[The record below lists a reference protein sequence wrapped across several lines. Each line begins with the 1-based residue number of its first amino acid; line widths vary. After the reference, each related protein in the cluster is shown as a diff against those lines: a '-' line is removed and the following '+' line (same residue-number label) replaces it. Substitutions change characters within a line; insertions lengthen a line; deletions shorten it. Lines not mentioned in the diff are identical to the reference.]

1 MRKELPKWFLHSLET
16 EWGGIKLSEEHKRI
30 SEGVGLPPGTPVYI
44 GEERKGKVKI
54 SIIDYS
60 ETEFQE
66 KIVETAEECF
76 PFKEKPTV
84 TWINVIGVHDVNILQ
99 SLGTHFGLHPL
110 VIEDIMNTY
119 RRPKMEDYG
128 EYIYIVVRMVYYD
141 KETSEISSEQIS
153 IVLRNNTVISFMEK
167 EGNIF
172 DPIKDRIHN
181 NKGLI
186 RGMKADYLT
195 YALIDA
201 VTDNYFLTLERLS
214 ERIEAIE
221 EQLVKDPQKE
231 TINEIHKTRR
241 ETLMLRRAV
250 LPLREVVNGLQR
262 PEITII
268 EKSTKIYLRDV
279 YDHTVQIM
287 DVMETFRDMLSNMV
301 ELYMS
306 SISLRLNEV
315 MKFLTVIVTIFTV
328 LTFIVGN
335 YGMNFRNMPEI
346 EWKWGYPTVLIGML
360 VLSLIML
367 IWFRKKKWI

>member
-141 KETSEISSEQIS
+141 KEKISSEQIS

-172 DPIKDRIHN
+172 DPIKDRILN

-262 PEITII
+262 SEITII

-279 YDHTVQIM
+279 YDHMVQIM

-306 SISLRLNEV
+306 SMNVRLNEV
-315 MKFLTVIVTIFTV
+315 MKFLTVIVTIFTI